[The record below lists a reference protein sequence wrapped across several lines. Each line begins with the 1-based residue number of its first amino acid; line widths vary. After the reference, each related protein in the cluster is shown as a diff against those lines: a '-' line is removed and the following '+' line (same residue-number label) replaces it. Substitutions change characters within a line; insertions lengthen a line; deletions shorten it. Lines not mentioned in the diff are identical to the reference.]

1 MFTSGFADNTPI
13 TGVSSHLLINISPF
27 PAIRLT
33 STGNR
38 NILLKSDRTIW
49 GGTVIASDELL
60 NRIAEVLKA
69 MADPTRL
76 KILHSLHNGERCVSD
91 ILEVVGGSQANV
103 SKHLSVLKR
112 AGLVDCRRSGLN
124 VYYRIIDEGVF
135 TICRNVCDSLE
146 SRADHDRQ
154 TILRGRREVMELE
167 TGKKVKA

>member
-1 MFTSGFADNTPI
+1 MTDGPI
-13 TGVSSHLLINISPF
+13 KGCTM
-27 PAIRLT
+27 
-33 STGNR
+33 
-38 NILLKSDRTIW
+38 
-49 GGTVIASDELL
+49 IASDELL
-60 NRIAEVLKA
+60 NRIADVLKA

-76 KILHSLHNGERCVSD
+76 KILHCLHNGERCVSD

-146 SRADHDRQ
+146 LRVDREHQ
-154 TILRGRREVMELE
+154 AIKDGRIQMEE
-167 TGKKVKA
+167 IEAGKV

>member
-1 MFTSGFADNTPI
+1 
-13 TGVSSHLLINISPF
+13 
-27 PAIRLT
+27 
-33 STGNR
+33 
-38 NILLKSDRTIW
+38 
-49 GGTVIASDELL
+49 VIASDELL

-76 KILHSLHNGERCVSD
+76 KILHCIHNGERCVSD

-146 SRADHDRQ
+146 LRVGREHQA
-154 TILRGRREVMELE
+154 ILEGKLQIAEVEA
-167 TGKKVKA
+167 GHKP